1 MPQVLCSEARTT
13 APSGGVLGSAIRKSG
28 TISPCTSPKASR
40 RLGFVAGITSSSPD
54 VPVKASRKMK
64 A

>member
-1 MPQVLCSEARTT
+1 VPVF
-13 APSGGVLGSAIRKSG
+13 GNAIRKSG
-28 TISPCTSPKASR
+28 TISPCSSPKASR